1 MKTGTKI
8 VHTIEAFSQSFPA
21 VGVHER
27 EYQGHQIHARQQ
39 DYADEGQNPF
49 TFIVFHSSFSIEESF
64 LS

>member
-1 MKTGTKI
+1 MKTRYKNRAYNRGFQP
-8 VHTIEAFSQSFPA
+8 ELPGG
-21 VGVHER
+21 GVHER

-49 TFIVFHSSFSIEESF
+49 TFFHSSFSIEESF